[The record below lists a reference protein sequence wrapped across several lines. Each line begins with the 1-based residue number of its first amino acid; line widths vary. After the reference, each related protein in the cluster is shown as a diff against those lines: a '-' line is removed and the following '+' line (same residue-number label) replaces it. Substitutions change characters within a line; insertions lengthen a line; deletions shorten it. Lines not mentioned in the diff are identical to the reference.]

1 MSEESYDFV
10 VVGAGSAG
18 CVVANRLS
26 EDGSTKV
33 LLLEAGPRDWSPRVK
48 MPAAF
53 TYAMGHEHFDWG
65 FVAEP
70 EPHMNHRVMH
80 HPRGRGLGGSSS
92 INAMGFTRGHPR
104 DFETWA
110 GNRLPDWTYAHC
122 LPYFMRMETWSGGAS
137 AWRGDG
143 GPLHV
148 TAPGVT
154 HPLNAAFLEACDQSG
169 FGRSEDLNGRQGEGF
184 GVMDMSV
191 HRGLRM
197 STSRAYLRPAAKRP
211 NLEVRTGCLTTRLL
225 FEGRRAVGVEY
236 VRRGRRQRVRAGRE
250 VVLCAG
256 AVGSPRLLMLSGV
269 GDADALRRIGVDV
282 VAHRPGVGKNL
293 QDHLDTGVKT
303 TCVQPISDTPVPA
316 PAPQGPH
323 RPALA
328 SLPDRTGRDQPLRG
342 GRLRAQP
349 PGARAAGLRDMV
361 HPAPRP
367 QRRLQAVPSPRL
379 PGDGG
384 AAATEEPGLHP
395 PALQGPERPPGNALQ
410 LPERARR
417 PGPVAPGSS
426 DRARDLRP
434 KPAFDPFRGEEIAP
448 GAQRT
453 SDDAIDDFIR
463 ETAKSTH
470 HLSCTCPMGVDED
483 AVVDGEGRVHEVEA
497 LRVADASVMPSIA
510 SAPLNATTI
519 MMAEKLSDRI
529 AGVAPLAPM
538 REEAEQ
544 ALSMPR
550 PGADRE
556 AGSRLRGRVRMIADE
571 RRLPPRG
578 DGAGAVRS
586 RVSLSMR
593 ARRRPRR
600 AHG

>member
-18 CVVANRLS
+18 CVIANRLS
-26 EDGSTKV
+26 EDGSAKV

-137 AWRGDG
+137 AWRGDA

-236 VRRGRRQRVRAGRE
+236 ERRGRRERVRAGRE

-269 GDADALRRIGVDV
+269 GDADALRRVGVDV

-303 TCVQPISDTPVPA
+303 TCVLPISDTPCLRL
-316 PAPQGPH
+316 H
-323 RPALA
+323 RKALIG
-328 SLPDRTGRDQPLRG
+328 LRWLLFRTGPGATNHFEVG
-342 GRLRAQP
+342 GYVRSGPELAQP
-349 PGARAAGLRDMV
+349 DFAIWFIPLLV
-361 HPAPRP
+361 HSDGS
-367 QRRLQAVPSPRL
+367 RLSYPHGYQATVVL
-379 PGDGG
+379 
-384 AAATEEPGLHP
+384 
-395 PALQGPERPPGNALQ
+395 
-410 LPERARR
+410 
-417 PGPVAPGSS
+417 
-426 DRARDLRP
+426 LRP
-434 KPAFDPFRGEEIAP
+434 KSRGYIRLRSKDPRDPPEMRFNYLSEPDDLAQLRRGLRIVRELFARPAFDPFRGEEIAP

-497 LRVADASVMPSIA
+497 LRVADASVMPNIA

-519 MMAEKLSDRI
+519 MIAEKLSDRI

-550 PGADRE
+550 PGADHGKRTAQGE
-556 AGSRLRGRVRMIADE
+556 
-571 RRLPPRG
+571 
-578 DGAGAVRS
+578 GA
-586 RVSLSMR
+586 
-593 ARRRPRR
+593 
-600 AHG
+600 